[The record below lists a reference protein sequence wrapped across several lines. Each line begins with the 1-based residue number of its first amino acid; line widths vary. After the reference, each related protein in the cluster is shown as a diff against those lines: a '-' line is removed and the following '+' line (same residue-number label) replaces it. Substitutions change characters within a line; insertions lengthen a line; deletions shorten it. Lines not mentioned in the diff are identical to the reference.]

1 MKNCRVKLYEWPD
14 LSETRA
20 FVAKFIQKLKHYETL
35 TLLGGFFAS
44 IYNSAVED
52 SSHEIQ
58 SELPILPVSAVSAGA
73 GGGVSGGNSG
83 LNANAFSVLCHG
95 RLVLKNLN

>member
-1 MKNCRVKLYEWPD
+1 MKKSRVKLYEWPD

-20 FVAKFIQKLKHYETL
+20 FVAKFIQKLKHSETL

-73 GGGVSGGNSG
+73 AGGVSGGNSG
-83 LNANAFSVLCHG
+83 QDANAFSLLCHG